1 MPQTGAGQFPHPGE
15 VPMTLSIITSDGDM
29 LDAICKRRYG
39 RESVVPLVL
48 DANPH
53 LAKQPATLPAGLVV
67 VLPDV
72 PETPEVDPP
81 EIRLWG

>member
-1 MPQTGAGQFPHPGE
+1 MIRVITG
-15 VPMTLSIITSDGDM
+15 DGDM

-39 RESVVPLVL
+39 RESIVPLVL
-48 DANPH
+48 SANPH
-53 LAKQPATLPAGLVV
+53 LAKQPAVLPAGLEI

-72 PETPEVDPP
+72 PEMPAMNPP